1 MTICLLPQKSQGTSG
16 FCYFYKLYYY
26 STVLLLKHC
35 FTTTFLSFLLFYY
48 LSYSQKKPQ
57 KVSLLFE
64 DEVDDFNGSLFGTK
78 PAANTSTAVAPAN
91 VSSQISDSSTLYFAS
106 SQRSL
111 MVRSAITLKSDFPSS
126 QPTML
131 LETPPWSESVV
142 SESGRNLDNPEF
154 TARHHLFASWS
165 IFCVV

>member
-1 MTICLLPQKSQGTSG
+1 MPALPLVSLVPKHPTRASSMMVMTICLLPQKSQGTSG
-16 FCYFYKLYYY
+16 FCYFYKPCFPKHYY
-26 STVLLLKHC
+26 TM
-35 FTTTFLSFLLFYY
+35 TFLSILVFHC

-64 DEVDDFNGSLFGTK
+64 DEDDDFNGSLFGTK

-111 MVRSAITLKSDFPSS
+111 MVCSAITLKSDFPSS
-126 QPTML
+126 QPTIV
-131 LETPPWSESVV
+131 LETPP
-142 SESGRNLDNPEF
+142 
-154 TARHHLFASWS
+154 
-165 IFCVV
+165 